1 MTNKFDLDAHL
12 RDPKTQADLRADLE
26 NITWMHCGGSADRG
40 PLPRPGQHPAAGMA
54 GARPR
59 AEPAGAPPRELP
71 RRVST
76 IGAAPVPRPL
86 PASLFPVAPF
96 DLSLMPEKLRPWAG
110 DLAERMQCPAD
121 YIGVSLMV
129 SAAAVIGRKIAIRP
143 MMNDDWTVICNQ
155 WALIIGRP
163 GVLKSP
169 AMEASMKAVGYL
181 AAQAG
186 KKFGDEKAKYDLNA
200 ELQKI
205 KREALKEEAK
215 KRLKKN
221 ADADVSALL
230 ASDDELAPTAKRYIA
245 NDTTVESVG
254 MVLQQNPNGVLVF
267 RDEVL
272 SLLDHLDLEQNAS
285 QKGFY
290 LTGWNGDSSYTFDR
304 VGRGLNLN
312 IEAVCLSM
320 LGSTQPGRIA
330 PYLAAVIHGGKHD
343 DGLIQRFGLMV
354 WPDVPADWNPVD
366 RLPDAEAR
374 RIAYE
379 IFERLDALDWRAVQA
394 QRDRGR
400 SGDEEGIPYLRFD
413 AAGYERFKD
422 WRGTLER
429 RLRSGDLHPALESH
443 LAKYRKL
450 IPGIALVCHLADGGT
465 GPVTDDA
472 VRRAIAWGQYL
483 ETHARRVYGSVTA
496 VAGDT
501 ARAILGKIWDGS
513 LPPGFTARDIKQKNW
528 SRLAH
533 DDDVRA
539 GLDLLVEHDWLVEGT
554 VKTGGRPKTTY
565 TLSSHPAA
573 AKPAAK

>member
-1 MTNKFDLDAHL
+1 MTDKFDLNGHL
-12 RDPKTQADLRADLE
+12 RDPKTQADLQADME
-26 NITWMHCGGSADRG
+26 NITRMSPRGVVADRG
-40 PLPRPGQHPAAGMA
+40 GGRAA
-54 GARPR
+54 ARPR
-59 AEPAGAPPRELP
+59 GEPVSAPPRELP
-71 RRVST
+71 HGVST

-86 PASLFPVAPF
+86 PASLLPVAPF
-96 DLSLMPEKLRPWAG
+96 DMSLMPEKLRPWAA

-121 YIGVSLMV
+121 YIGVPLMV

-143 MMNDDWTVICNQ
+143 MRNDDWTVICNH

-186 KKFGDEKAKYDLNA
+186 KKFDDEKAKYELSA
-200 ELQKI
+200 QLQKI
-205 KREALKEEAK
+205 KSEALKEEAK
-215 KRLKKN
+215 RRLKKN

-230 ASDDELAPTAKRYIA
+230 ASDDETAPTLKRYIT
-245 NDTTVESVG
+245 NDTTVESLG
-254 MVLQQNPNGVLVF
+254 MILQQNPNGVLVF
-267 RDEVL
+267 RDEIL

-290 LTGWNGDSSYTFDR
+290 LTGWNGDHSYTFDR
-304 VGRGLNLN
+304 VGRGLNLS
-312 IEAVCLSM
+312 IEAVCLSI

-366 RLPDAEAR
+366 RLPDPEAR

-379 IFERLDALDWRAVQA
+379 VFEWLDNLEWRAVQA

-400 SGDEEGIPYLRFD
+400 SGDAEGIPYLRFEG
-413 AAGYERFKD
+413 AGYERFMG
-422 WRGTLER
+422 WRSDFEP

-450 IPGIALVCHLADGGT
+450 IPGIALACHLADSGT
-465 GPVTDDA
+465 GPVVDA
-472 VRRAIAWGQYL
+472 AVQRAIAWGNYL

-501 ARAILGKIWDGS
+501 AQAILAKIWDGS
-513 LPPGFTARDIKQKNW
+513 LPPGFTARDIHQKNW

-533 DDDVRA
+533 HADVQA
-539 GLDLLVEHDWLVEGT
+539 GLDLLVEYDWLVEGT
-554 VKTGGRPKTTY
+554 LKTGGRPKTTY

-573 AKPAAK
+573 ARPATKYAS